1 MSSNTGDT
9 NMSLLRHVVATL
21 AYWGAKMLKGAPP
34 DFPAFAIAAGT
45 RTPVQILAHIGDL
58 LEWMLRLAQ
67 GTREWKAAWKA
78 ARPSPWEDETARFLA
93 SLRALDDYLASGAP
107 LGFPAETLFP
117 GAALGCAHPRRS
129 DCDAPAARRVSGTR
143 RGHDSRRRRSGTGRP
158 RPVPAVQGVRL
169 TSEGGLVANQH
180 AAARVGPRERR
191 TV

>member
-78 ARPSPWEDETARFLA
+78 ARPSPWEDETARFFA

-107 LGFPAETLFP
+107 LGFPAETLFQGP
-117 GAALGCAHPRRS
+117 LSDALTHVGQIAMLRRLAGS
-129 DCDAPAARRVSGTR
+129 PV
-143 RGHDSRRRRSGTGRP
+143 RGEVMIRADVVLG
-158 RPVPAVQGVRL
+158 
-169 TSEGGLVANQH
+169 
-180 AAARVGPRERR
+180 RVGPDQSPPFREFD
-191 TV
+191 